1 MVSVQELCV
10 CVAMTFNAHAG
21 CNLGCG
27 ATVARLIQDQK
38 VGTSNLSALIFL
50 VRKCPDVG
58 SRLRC
63 ATMPR
68 AGAVAHTNNQTNA
81 KTSDRNGNVQI
92 FSLTLSE
99 QSYRGCC
106 ILFPIVNEFVIGKFL
121 CTSDGQRA
129 SVFL

>member
-1 MVSVQELCV
+1 MVSVQGLCV
-10 CVAMTFNAHAG
+10 CIAMTCNAHAD
-21 CNLGCG
+21 CNLGYG

-68 AGAVAHTNNQTNA
+68 EGAVAHTNNQTNA
-81 KTSDRNGNVQI
+81 ETRDQTGDLQI
-92 FSLTLSE
+92 FSLTLA
-99 QSYRGCC
+99 QLSYRGYS
-106 ILFPIVNEFVIGKFL
+106 LYF
-121 CTSDGQRA
+121 
-129 SVFL
+129 